1 MMTEFTSIIISDF
14 PNINK
19 SPLSYTEENSSS
31 EEMLDD
37 EKINNVIFDIL
48 NDKCLPSEEDKIN
61 FKDLYIVPNKK
72 NSFKKKDKFIIVN
85 ESTKHIT
92 QLTKR
97 KRGKQSNLMIDNTK
111 THDRFSL
118 DNVLAKVKN
127 HSLSLVAPF
136 LNDILKVLSIEEEF
150 YQLSHEYK
158 KNIKNNSFSKEKKK
172 TLGDIICNTISPKY
186 KKYKDNENENKKIL
200 EKVKHHEVFKKILN
214 MDYIT
219 FFKRYYMESK
229 KCINLKDYGLQNEVI
244 LSKKCKMYNDLIKGI
259 KNSNN
264 EDNENY
270 IKSIK
275 KCINKNYM
283 KKKLFKTCK

>member
-1 MMTEFTSIIISDF
+1 MTEFTSINSSDLLIINESHLSD
-14 PNINK
+14 N
-19 SPLSYTEENSSS
+19 EENSSS
-31 EEMLDD
+31 EEMFNEINC
-37 EKINNVIFDIL
+37 EKINNIINKLF
-48 NDKCLPSEEDKIN
+48 NNKSLPLDEDNIKYYDAY
-61 FKDLYIVPNKK
+61 FYPNKK
-72 NSFKKKDKFIIVN
+72 KSDLFIVT
-85 ESTKHIT
+85 ESTT
-92 QLTKR
+92 QLTKK
-97 KRGKQSNLMIDNTK
+97 KRGKHSNLNKNNKKTHNRFSIDNLLIK
-111 THDRFSL
+111 I
-118 DNVLAKVKN
+118 KN

-136 LNDILKVLSIEEEF
+136 LNDILKKLSIKEEF
-150 YQLSHEYK
+150 YQLSHKFK
-158 KNIKNNSFSKEKKK
+158 KNIKNNYFSEEKKK
-172 TLGDIICNTISPKY
+172 TLGEIICNKISPKY
-186 KKYKDNENENKKIL
+186 KHDENENQRIFG
-200 EKVKHHEVFKKILN
+200 KVKNHEIFKKILN

-219 FFKRYYMESK
+219 FFRRYYMESK